1 MSYEWQAHLFQL
13 FSSYRA
19 KCSAL
24 GNTRY
29 QEMCLRP
36 PGGMFVKRHGRVS
49 RWGPVMLNKETDKKH
64 NPVVTFSWGALPFNE
79 SQFNRNTQRS
89 VCLDRPAWWAISCS
103 TSATHWHRQQHP
115 DVHRLLSRTSDIR
128 IFTLKLTLICR
139 FFCLIPVFFCFVL
152 LKAQISRKQQIMFL
166 FWVHPEDV
174 INLF

>member
-1 MSYEWQAHLFQL
+1 MQNAP
-13 FSSYRA
+13 
-19 KCSAL
+19 
-24 GNTRY
+24 Y
-29 QEMCLRP
+29 QGTCTGKMCLRP

-89 VCLDRPAWWAISCS
+89 VCLDRPSWWAISCS

-115 DVHRLLSRTSDIR
+115 DVHCVHFNTEISAYVQ
-128 IFTLKLTLICR
+128 FFLTYFN
-139 FFCLIPVFFCFVL
+139 FFFW
-152 LKAQISRKQQIMFL
+152 KAQISRKQQIMYL
-166 FWVHPEDV
+166 FRVQPEDV